1 LYYWL
6 CSFHT
11 LERQH
16 EKTTPINAFIN
27 LMDNYILP
35 RKQAITVFFAFAFG
49 YFLSCLLRAITA
61 TLSPVLTLEFEL
73 MAADLGLLA
82 GGYFLGFASMQ
93 IPLGYLL
100 DKFGPK
106 KIVSSFLLIAFI
118 GTVSF
123 ALAQSFSGL
132 LVSRILIGVGAGACL
147 MAPLTGYRIWF
158 AENQQQRVNS
168 WMLMIASL
176 GFLSSTLPVQLLLP
190 TLGWR
195 WIFGGIAALIL
206 ISIIL
211 MLTFIPKWNHQQ
223 DESLENP
230 LKSGSLADVWKNK
243 FFISVIPM
251 GLFNYGGLMAI
262 QTLWAGPWMI
272 RVAGYTPLE
281 SATGLFWINI
291 TMLISFFLWGYFLP
305 RITNLGFSALKIL
318 TVGLPISFLVMLFII
333 ILGSKAGAFYITL
346 FILSSIFLSVVQPA
360 VGLSFQS
367 HLAGKALTS
376 FNLLIFLGAFIMQW
390 FIGLVIDLVKSFGYT
405 EIIGFKTAFSV
416 FLLLSLTSYIFFLI
430 INKNHIFFKIKN
442 M

>member
-1 LYYWL
+1 
-6 CSFHT
+6 
-11 LERQH
+11 
-16 EKTTPINAFIN
+16 
-27 LMDNYILP
+27 MDNYILP
-35 RKQAITVFFAFAFG
+35 RKQAISVFFVFAFG

-61 TLSPVLTLEFEL
+61 TLSPILTSEFEL

-118 GTVSF
+118 GTISF
-123 ALAQSFSGL
+123 ALANSFSGL
-132 LVSRILIGVGAGACL
+132 LISRILIGVGVSACL

-158 AENQQQRVNS
+158 AENQQQRSNS

-190 TLGWR
+190 TFGWR
-195 WIFGGIAALIL
+195 GLFVGIAILIL
-206 ISIIL
+206 ISIVL
-211 MLTFIPKWNHQQ
+211 MLAFIPKWDHQNEEQ
-223 DESLENP
+223 STEVIT
-230 LKSGSLADVWKNK
+230 KTGSLKDVWKNR

-291 TMLISFFLWGYFLP
+291 TMLVSFFLWGYFLP
-305 RITNLGFSALKIL
+305 KITNLGFSALKIL
-318 TVGLPISFLVMLFII
+318 KLGLPISFLVMLII
-333 ILGSKAGAFYITL
+333 IVLGSKAGAFYITL
-346 FILSSIFLSVVQPA
+346 FILSSIFLSVTQPA

-376 FNLLIFLGAFIMQW
+376 FNLLIFLGTFIMQW
-390 FIGLVIDLVKSFGYT
+390 IMGLVIDLVKNFGYT
-405 EIIGFKTAFSV
+405 EIVGFKSAFSV
-416 FLLLSLTSYIFFLI
+416 FLFLSLTSYIFFLI
-430 INKNHIFFKIKN
+430 INKKS
-442 M
+442 

>member
-1 LYYWL
+1 M
-6 CSFHT
+6 
-11 LERQH
+11 E
-16 EKTTPINAFIN
+16 
-27 LMDNYILP
+27 NYILP
-35 RKQAITVFFAFAFG
+35 KRQAITVFFVFAFG

-61 TLSPVLTLEFEL
+61 TLSPVLTSEFNL
-73 MAADLGLLA
+73 LAADLGLLA

-123 ALAQSFSGL
+123 ALAQNFSGL
-132 LVSRILIGVGAGACL
+132 LISRILIGVGVSACL

-158 AENQQQRVNS
+158 AENQQQRANS

-176 GFLSSTLPVQLLLP
+176 GFLSSTLPVQLLIP
-190 TLGWR
+190 AFGWR

-206 ISIIL
+206 ISLFL
-211 MLTFIPKWNHQQ
+211 MMVFIPNWDHQKN
-223 DESLENP
+223 ESLENP
-230 LKSGSLADVWKNK
+230 VKQGSLADVWKNK

-262 QTLWAGPWMI
+262 QTLWAGPWMV

-318 TVGLPISFLVMLFII
+318 KLGLPVSFLVMLIII

-346 FILSSIFLSVVQPA
+346 FILSSIFLSVTQPA
-360 VGLSFQS
+360 VGLSFAS

-376 FNLLIFLGAFIMQW
+376 FNLLIFLGTFIMQW
-390 FIGLVIDLVKSFGYT
+390 LMGLVIDLVKNFGYT
-405 EIIGFKTAFSV
+405 EILGFKAAFSF
-416 FLLLSLTSYIFFLI
+416 FLFLSLASYLFFLI
-430 INKNHIFFKIKN
+430 INKKS
-442 M
+442 

>member
-1 LYYWL
+1 
-6 CSFHT
+6 
-11 LERQH
+11 
-16 EKTTPINAFIN
+16 
-27 LMDNYILP
+27 MDNYILP
-35 RKQAITVFFAFAFG
+35 RKQAITVFFVFAFG

-61 TLSPVLTLEFEL
+61 TLSPILTSEFEL

-118 GTVSF
+118 GTISF
-123 ALAQSFSGL
+123 ALANSFSGL
-132 LVSRILIGVGAGACL
+132 LISRILIGVGVSACL

-158 AENQQQRVNS
+158 AENQQQRANS

-190 TLGWR
+190 TFGWR
-195 WIFGGIAALIL
+195 GLFIGIAILIL
-206 ISIIL
+206 ISIVL
-211 MLTFIPKWNHQQ
+211 MLAFIPKWDHQNEEQ
-223 DESLENP
+223 STEVIT
-230 LKSGSLADVWKNK
+230 KTGSLKDVWKNR

-291 TMLISFFLWGYFLP
+291 TMLVSFFLWGYFLP
-305 RITNLGFSALKIL
+305 KITSLGFSALKIL
-318 TVGLPISFLVMLFII
+318 KLGLPISFLVMLII
-333 ILGSKAGAFYITL
+333 IVLGSKAGAFYITL
-346 FILSSIFLSVVQPA
+346 FILSSIFLSVTQPA

-376 FNLLIFLGAFIMQW
+376 FNLLIFLGTFIMQW
-390 FIGLVIDLVKSFGYT
+390 IMGLVIDLVKNFGYT
-405 EIIGFKTAFSV
+405 EIAGFKSAFSV
-416 FLLLSLTSYIFFLI
+416 FLFLSLTSYIFFLI
-430 INKNHIFFKIKN
+430 INKKS
-442 M
+442 

>member
-1 LYYWL
+1 M
-6 CSFHT
+6 
-11 LERQH
+11 E
-16 EKTTPINAFIN
+16 
-27 LMDNYILP
+27 NYILP
-35 RKQAITVFFAFAFG
+35 KRQAITVFFVFAFG

-123 ALAQSFSGL
+123 ALAQNFSGL
-132 LVSRILIGVGAGACL
+132 LVSRILIGVGVSACL

-158 AENQQQRVNS
+158 AENQQQRANS

-176 GFLSSTLPVQLLLP
+176 GFLSSTLPIQLLLP
-190 TLGWR
+190 AFGWR

-206 ISIIL
+206 ISIFL
-211 MLTFIPKWNHQQ
+211 MLAFIPKWDHQKN
-223 DESLENP
+223 ESLDNQTS
-230 LKSGSLADVWKNK
+230 KGSLADVWKNK

-318 TVGLPISFLVMLFII
+318 KLGLPVSFLIMLMII

-346 FILSSIFLSVVQPA
+346 FILSSIFLSVTQPA
-360 VGLSFQS
+360 VGLSFAS

-376 FNLLIFLGAFIMQW
+376 FNLLIFLGTFIMQW
-390 FIGLVIDLVKSFGYT
+390 VMGLVIDLVKTFGYT
-405 EIIGFKTAFSV
+405 EIIGFKAAFSF
-416 FLLLSLTSYIFFLI
+416 FLFLSLISYIFFLI
-430 INKNHIFFKIKN
+430 INKKS
-442 M
+442 

>member
-1 LYYWL
+1 M
-6 CSFHT
+6 
-11 LERQH
+11 E
-16 EKTTPINAFIN
+16 
-27 LMDNYILP
+27 NYILP
-35 RKQAITVFFAFAFG
+35 KRQAITVFFVFAFG

-123 ALAQSFSGL
+123 ALAQNFSGL
-132 LVSRILIGVGAGACL
+132 LVSRILIGVGVSACL

-158 AENQQQRVNS
+158 AENQQQRANS

-176 GFLSSTLPVQLLLP
+176 GFLSSTLPIQLLLP
-190 TLGWR
+190 AFGWR

-206 ISIIL
+206 ISIFL
-211 MLTFIPKWNHQQ
+211 MLAFIPKWDHQKN
-223 DESLENP
+223 ESLDNQTS
-230 LKSGSLADVWKNK
+230 KGSLADVWKNK

-262 QTLWAGPWMI
+262 QTLWAGPWMV
-272 RVAGYTPLE
+272 RVAGYTPIE

-305 RITNLGFSALKIL
+305 KITNLGFSALKIL
-318 TVGLPISFLVMLFII
+318 KLGLPVSFLIMLTII

-346 FILSSIFLSVVQPA
+346 FILSSIFLSVTQPA
-360 VGLSFQS
+360 VGLSFAS

-376 FNLLIFLGAFIMQW
+376 FNLLIFLGTFIMQW
-390 FIGLVIDLVKSFGYT
+390 VMGLVIDLVKTFGYT
-405 EIIGFKTAFSV
+405 EIIGFKAAFSF
-416 FLLLSLTSYIFFLI
+416 FLFLSLISYIFFLI
-430 INKNHIFFKIKN
+430 INKKS
-442 M
+442 